1 MITPRFKIVKEE
13 EVPTLPQSDRPRLLI
28 AEDDPAIRRLLVRQL
43 DEYEIIEATDGDE
56 AHHLALE
63 HRPDVIVLDWM
74 MPKCD
79 GLELTRRLRKNS
91 EMVLTPIILLTGRN
105 DEASKLEALQA
116 GVNDFVTKP
125 CSFLELQHRVR
136 NMVTICE
143 AQKEVSHSRE
153 LLVRSEKLSSL
164 GELSAGIMHEINNP
178 LNYAK
183 IGLHALKMFADD
195 LDEETRDEFADI
207 VKDIDEGLTRVSQIA
222 HDLKTFSR
230 MGHVEMKRTNLSK
243 IVKMSERLIGDKL
256 TSVQYESDV
265 SEDLFVYASE
275 SQVSQVLVNLLVNAV
290 DALDDEERKTEEKII
305 RLTAQKTEEGINFS
319 VWDNGC
325 GISDEMKVRLFDPF
339 YTTKEAGKGTG
350 LGLSVCHRM
359 LEAHGANL
367 CVDSKE
373 GEYTRFHAVLP
384 DADVESEVLDEEE
397 KEAPSFA
404 SLSCS

>member
-1 MITPRFKIVKEE
+1 M
-13 EVPTLPQSDRPRLLI
+13 
-28 AEDDPAIRRLLVRQL
+28 
-43 DEYEIIEATDGDE
+43 
-56 AHHLALE
+56 
-63 HRPDVIVLDWM
+63 
-74 MPKCD
+74 
-79 GLELTRRLRKNS
+79 
-91 EMVLTPIILLTGRN
+91 
-105 DEASKLEALQA
+105 
-116 GVNDFVTKP
+116 
-125 CSFLELQHRVR
+125 
-136 NMVTICE
+136 
-143 AQKEVSHSRE
+143 
-153 LLVRSEKLSSL
+153 
-164 GELSAGIMHEINNP
+164 
-178 LNYAK
+178 
-183 IGLHALKMFADD
+183 
-195 LDEETRDEFADI
+195 
-207 VKDIDEGLTRVSQIA
+207 
-222 HDLKTFSR
+222 
-230 MGHVEMKRTNLSK
+230 
-243 IVKMSERLIGDKL
+243 
-256 TSVQYESDV
+256 
-265 SEDLFVYASE
+265 
-275 SQVSQVLVNLLVNAV
+275 SQVLVNLLVNAV